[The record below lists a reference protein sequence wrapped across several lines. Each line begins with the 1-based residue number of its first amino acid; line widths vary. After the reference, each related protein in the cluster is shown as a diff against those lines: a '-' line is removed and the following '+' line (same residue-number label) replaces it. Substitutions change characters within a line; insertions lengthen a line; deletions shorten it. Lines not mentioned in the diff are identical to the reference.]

1 MTGFQSKRSA
11 TSEIEIAELKNSL
24 AQAKQKKT
32 LRDEFAMAAI
42 NIAADRYGSFPAEL
56 IAKDAYAFA
65 DAMMKERNQ

>member
-32 LRDEFAMAAI
+32 LRDEFAMAALVR
-42 NIAADRYGSFPAEL
+42 ADDGWNAERC
-56 IAKDAYAFA
+56 AEWAYELA
-65 DAMMKERNQ
+65 DAMMWER